1 MEIKA
6 HEQEDKGFNFSIE
19 HLNMAELASIRF
31 AISFMDADFI
41 CHSKLDNIDKQN
53 LSEDFFRNL
62 GEWSYDRLKN
72 LDTLPDEVSNNFS
85 DNFNDV
91 IKDKCDT
98 AISYVRYKV
107 DNSNT

>member
-41 CHSKLDNIDKQN
+41 CHSKLDNIDK
-53 LSEDFFRNL
+53 
-62 GEWSYDRLKN
+62 
-72 LDTLPDEVSNNFS
+72 
-85 DNFNDV
+85 
-91 IKDKCDT
+91 
-98 AISYVRYKV
+98 
-107 DNSNT
+107 